1 MLYCLRKLLELRLW
15 PGSLWAALSNNPSQY
30 SIELPGMKFLSLPFV
45 HRSAVRLLDNLLSQT
60 TRQLIADSV
69 KRSTIAH
76 LFHFYPLLCE
86 IVSIPRKTPFF
97 WTQQQRSGQKPPIRH
112 GENYVN
118 GKETGEV
125 FGEGDWITVGLDAR
139 DLARD
144 CLKEIGKEMGF

>member
-1 MLYCLRKLLELRLW
+1 
-15 PGSLWAALSNNPSQY
+15 
-30 SIELPGMKFLSLPFV
+30 
-45 HRSAVRLLDNLLSQT
+45 LSQT
-60 TRQLIADSV
+60 TRELIADSV

-97 WTQQQRSGQKPPIRH
+97 WTQQRQKPSIGH
-112 GENYVN
+112 GEIFVN
-118 GKETGEV
+118 GKETGEQ
-125 FGEGDWITVGLDAR
+125 FGEGEWIAVGLDAR